1 MATPIARRRIDP
13 VAPRIGLPAGDELT
27 SWLSLS
33 PLGPGLTAFAD
44 AVYTKSRLSRREFE
58 AARMRVAES
67 NQCVTCLN
75 TRHEDGAE
83 NGLDAEFYAHILSAT
98 SYAGYSAR
106 EKLAIE
112 FAERFCERWQEQ
124 DEDFWRRMHAAF
136 DDGEIVDL
144 ALQVAELVGAGRILK
159 MLDIAQSCGITIHGG
174 YDMSL
179 DSGRSPSPSPGTSS
193 ASGAGV

>member
-1 MATPIARRRIDP
+1 MARIE
-13 VAPRIGLPAGDELT
+13 LPPGDELT

-58 AARMRVAES
+58 AARMRVALS

-75 TRHEDGAE
+75 TRHADGAE
-83 NGLDAEFYAHILSAT
+83 HGLDDDFYAHIQEPSG
-98 SYAGYSAR
+98 YAGYSER
-106 EKLAIE
+106 ERLAIE
-112 FAERFCERWQEQ
+112 FAERFCERWRDV
-124 DEDFWRRMHAAF
+124 DEAFWLRLRAAYG
-136 DDGEIVDL
+136 DGEIVDL

-174 YDMSL
+174 YDMNL
-179 DSGRSPSPSPGTSS
+179 DPARQPTA
-193 ASGAGV
+193 ASGA